1 MHADDCTPAADA
13 GSSNHHHG
21 RSVLPAPGWEQE
33 QAIQRERLVALSAMA
48 AGLTLDFNHTLAL
61 IIGNCELALS
71 HLWDPNGGVRASQL
85 LSSVIGSAQG
95 AATMFNRLRDFARP
109 AEHNQPRQVIN
120 LNSLVEQVA
129 AVAHAR
135 WCAQTPY
142 RNVPIDL
149 SVDLDPDLPPLTGN
163 VGELREMLLCL
174 VSNSL
179 EAMPA
184 GGGTICLRTRAEAG
198 GIVLEVADNGVGM
211 GEETRRYCM
220 EPFYTT
226 KQEVGSGLGL
236 ATVYGTVGRH
246 GGAIDW
252 QSAPGVGTT
261 FTVSL
266 PLNGFEMA
274 ANQGS
279 SDDEADAQPA
289 VASAVPENLRILVVD
304 DQPVLC
310 EILSEYLTGDGH
322 RVETAGDGHEA
333 LAKFRGAGAGAF
345 QLVITDQIMPGL
357 AGLELAGVIK
367 AEAPEVRVILLT
379 GYGTLLAS
387 RGGTHS
393 IDGFIDKPASL
404 NTLRCALAAVM
415 GSVQGV

>member
-1 MHADDCTPAADA
+1 MNADDFAPAADA
-13 GSSNHHHG
+13 SSPDFHG
-21 RSVLPAPGWEQE
+21 RLVLPAPGWGEQE
-33 QAIQRERLVALSAMA
+33 QTIQRERLVALSAMA

-85 LSSVIGSAQG
+85 LGSVIGCAQG

-109 AEHNQPRQVIN
+109 AEHNQPRQVVN

-142 RNVPIDL
+142 RNVPINL

-184 GGGTICLRTRAEAG
+184 AGGTVCLRTRAELE

-226 KQEVGSGLGL
+226 KPEVGSGLGL

-274 ANQGS
+274 ASQGGS
-279 SDDEADAQPA
+279 LDEAGAQSA
-289 VASAVPENLRILVVD
+289 DGASAIPENLRILVVD

-310 EILSEYLTGDGH
+310 EILSEYLAGDGH
-322 RVETAGDGHEA
+322 RVETAGDGYEA
-333 LAKFRGAGAGAF
+333 LTKFRGAGAGAF

-415 GSVQGV
+415 GVQGA